1 MGYINKT
8 RKIED
13 MFKKSDRF
21 AEEIEEQLV
30 DDEED
35 ADSVAEEVDDW
46 QYALLLF
53 FLFVF
58 VIKRMKS
65 KILCL

>member
-1 MGYINKT
+1 
-8 RKIED
+8 
-13 MFKKSDRF
+13 
-21 AEEIEEQLV
+21 LV